1 MRGLNE
7 QVRRAWP
14 RRETTPSMRLHLAS
28 WRSALMTWGRT
39 KRAVRQIPLKLG
51 REQHQF
57 TVQRGLG
64 VNAGFLWH
72 GLVLIAIAQ
81 DSLQIRGAGQAHGVA
96 GTRPVGVERAM
107 ATTGNRAVG
116 PMATGQNTEL
126 IPDVL
131 VVIVQAHGVRSR
143 G

>member
-1 MRGLNE
+1 
-7 QVRRAWP
+7 
-14 RRETTPSMRLHLAS
+14 MRLRRAS

-81 DSLQIRGAGQAHGVA
+81 DSLQIRGAGQAHVDA
-96 GTRPVGVERAM
+96 GIRPGAGQIAI
-107 ATTGNRAVG
+107 ATTGKRAGV
-116 PMATGQNTEL
+116 PIATGNHTEM